1 LDDGVESGI
10 AGFHGHPS
18 GYRISWLGDEYFENA
33 EVYGAWWTSTAD
45 SNPQKAFHRG
55 IASYNL
61 GILRTAEFKQVGFA
75 VRCLQDAE

>member
-1 LDDGVESGI
+1 
-10 AGFHGHPS
+10 
-18 GYRISWLGDEYFENA
+18 
-33 EVYGAWWTSTAD
+33 VYGAWWTSTAD